1 MLAFCAVSAHFCL
14 TPKKSWENSELEGV
28 PRSSGL
34 GMGSRELE
42 NRDNFTFHRLVF
54 LVNFSKFPCKFHKLV
69 PRSPQSVLN
78 PGFPFFF
85 RQRDGNSSWE
95 CCCALSC
102 VHVCFREWSL
112 WDGFCSFKILKEYP
126 ANATLWNWDLAGILM
141 PKSFIPGF

>member
-28 PRSSGL
+28 PCSSGL

-78 PGFPFFF
+78 PDFPFFLG
-85 RQRDGNSSWE
+85 RGME
-95 CCCALSC
+95 
-102 VHVCFREWSL
+102 
-112 WDGFCSFKILKEYP
+112 I
-126 ANATLWNWDLAGILM
+126 LAGNVVVLLAVCTCVLGNEVCGM
-141 PKSFIPGF
+141 DFVPLKY